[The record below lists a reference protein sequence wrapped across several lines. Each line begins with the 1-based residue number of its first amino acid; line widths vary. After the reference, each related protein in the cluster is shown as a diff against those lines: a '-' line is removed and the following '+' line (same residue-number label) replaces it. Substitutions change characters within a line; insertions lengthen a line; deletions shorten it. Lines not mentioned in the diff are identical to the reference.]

1 MGSLDIWG
9 KFSCLT
15 LKFSFHL
22 DLLSLPFPFTCFH
35 SSDLSVFNL
44 DLQVR
49 PGDVCSQ
56 VGLCSAH
63 RGQSERSGVFF
74 LFKFVMSNFIYQC
87 FVCPFN
93 IFGLVHL
100 NRVMV

>member
-1 MGSLDIWG
+1 M
-9 KFSCLT
+9 
-15 LKFSFHL
+15 
-22 DLLSLPFPFTCFH
+22 
-35 SSDLSVFNL
+35 FNL

-56 VGLCSAH
+56 VGLCVAK
-63 RGQSERSGVFF
+63 RGQSERSEFF

-93 IFGLVHL
+93 IFDSVHF